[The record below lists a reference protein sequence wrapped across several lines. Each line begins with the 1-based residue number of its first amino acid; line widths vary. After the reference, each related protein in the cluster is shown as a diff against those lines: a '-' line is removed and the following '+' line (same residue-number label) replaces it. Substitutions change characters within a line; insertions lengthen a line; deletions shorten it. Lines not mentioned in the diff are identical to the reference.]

1 MRTRLTVVG
10 AGCGPQG
17 DRNAFKV
24 FALQDVKLLPWN
36 DKLDEQ
42 NMLNALRQGTIAALV
57 IDAPF
62 ADYMTSINCDLYE
75 VGAGCCAGRA
85 CHTPYPMLL
94 HLLRVTHPQHI

>member
-1 MRTRLTVVG
+1 M
-10 AGCGPQG
+10 
-17 DRNAFKV
+17 

-36 DKLDEQ
+36 DKQDEQ

-75 VGAGCCAGRA
+75 VGAGCWPGSAHA
-85 CHTPYPMLL
+85 
-94 HLLRVTHPQHI
+94 